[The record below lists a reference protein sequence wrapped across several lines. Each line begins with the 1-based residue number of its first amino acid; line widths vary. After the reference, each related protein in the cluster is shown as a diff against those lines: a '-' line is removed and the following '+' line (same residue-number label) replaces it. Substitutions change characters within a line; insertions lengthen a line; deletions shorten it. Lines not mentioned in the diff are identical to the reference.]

1 VSGGSAG
8 RGGWATGFM
17 NRRYVLLDVF
27 TDTPLTG
34 NPLAVVL
41 DCEGLDGERML
52 RIAREFNL
60 SETVFV
66 LPAIN
71 PVHTAQLRIFTP
83 TAELPFAGHP
93 TVGSAVL
100 LARRSMGDVEEFEK
114 VLVLEEGVGPVRCG
128 VWGRGPKQGHA
139 IFDVP
144 RLPVEMAAPQ
154 DRDAVAGAL
163 GLVAAEI
170 GFENHRPSAWS
181 AGMPVTFVPVR
192 NLAAMSKVMPQPA
205 LWSAA
210 FGAPVPDV
218 AFLYTRETTG
228 LGRHFHARMFAPT
241 FGLTEDPATGA
252 AAAAFA
258 GVVQAFDT
266 PPAGSRRIVIEQGF
280 EMGRPSLITLEMDS
294 EGGRLVAARVGGD
307 AVIVAEGVLDV

>member
-1 VSGGSAG
+1 
-8 RGGWATGFM
+8 M

-41 DCEGLDGERML
+41 DSAGLDDARML
-52 RIAREFNL
+52 QVAREFNL

-66 LPAIN
+66 LPSSN
-71 PVHTAQLRIFTP
+71 PVHSAKLRIFTP
-83 TAELPFAGHP
+83 TQELPFAGHP

-100 LARRSMGDVEEFEK
+100 LARQSMGDVDAFEK
-114 VLVLEEGVGPVRCG
+114 VIVLEEGVGPVRCG
-128 VWGRGPKQGHA
+128 VWGRGRKLGHA

-144 RLPVEMAAPQ
+144 RLPTEEPAPQ
-154 DRDAVAGAL
+154 DRDAIAGAL
-163 GLVAAEI
+163 GLVASEI
-170 GFENHRPSAWS
+170 GFENHKPSAWS
-181 AGMPVTFVPVR
+181 SGMPVAFVPVR
-192 NLAAMSKVMPQPA
+192 NIAAMSKVVPQPA

-210 FGAPVPDV
+210 FGPPVPDV

-228 LGRHFHARMFAPT
+228 LGRQFHARMFAP
-241 FGLTEDPATGA
+241 GIGVVEDPATGA

-258 GVVQAFDT
+258 GVVQTFDT
-266 PPAGSRRIVIEQGF
+266 PPAGSKRIIIEQGF

-294 EGGRLVAARVGGD
+294 EGGKLAAARVGGD
-307 AVIVAEGVLDV
+307 AVIVAEGMIDV

>member
-1 VSGGSAG
+1 
-8 RGGWATGFM
+8 M

-41 DCEGLDGERML
+41 DAAGLDDARML
-52 RIAREFNL
+52 QVAREFNL

-66 LPAIN
+66 EPAAN
-71 PVHTAQLRIFTP
+71 PVHSARLRIFTP
-83 TAELPFAGHP
+83 AMELPFAGHP
-93 TVGSAVL
+93 TVGAAVL
-100 LARRSMGDVEEFEK
+100 LARRSMGDVDEFEK

-128 VWGRGPKQGHA
+128 VWGRGRKQGHA
-139 IFDVP
+139 IFDLP
-144 RLPVEMAAPQ
+144 RLPVETAAPQ
-154 DRDAVAGAL
+154 DRDAIAGAL
-163 GLVAAEI
+163 GLVAGEI
-170 GFENHRPSAWS
+170 GFENHRPSVWS
-181 AGMPVTFVPVR
+181 AGMPVSFVPVR
-192 NLAAMSKVMPQPA
+192 NLAAMSKVVPQAA

-218 AFLYTRETTG
+218 AFLYTRETEG
-228 LGRHFHARMFAPT
+228 LGRQFHARMFAP
-241 FGLTEDPATGA
+241 GLGLIEDPATGA

-258 GVVQAFDT
+258 GVVQTFDT
-266 PPAGSRRIVIEQGF
+266 PPSGSRRIVIEQGY

-307 AVIVAEGVLDV
+307 AVIVAEGMLDV